1 MKIVADYTKCQGIG
15 ICESLVPKHFE
26 VNDQGEMT
34 VVGENVDD
42 ADLNLLQQAVDSCPT
57 ASLQLRP

>member
-1 MKIVADYTKCQGIG
+1 
-15 ICESLVPKHFE
+15 LVPKHVE

-34 VVGENVDD
+34 VVEENVDD

-57 ASLQLRP
+57 SSLQLRP